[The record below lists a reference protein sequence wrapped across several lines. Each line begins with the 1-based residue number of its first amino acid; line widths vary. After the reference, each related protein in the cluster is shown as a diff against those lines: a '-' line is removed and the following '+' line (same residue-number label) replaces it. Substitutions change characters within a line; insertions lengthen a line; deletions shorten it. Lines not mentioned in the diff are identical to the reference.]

1 MEEKTI
7 QIILRKS
14 GSGRPP
20 KHRRT
25 LMSLGLRKID
35 QVILRRDTPEIRGM
49 VRQIAHLVEVK
60 DYFKV

>member
-1 MEEKTI
+1 MEEKMI

-25 LMSLGLRKID
+25 LLSLGLRKID
-35 QVILRRDTPEIRGM
+35 QVKLRRDTPEIRGM
-49 VRQIAHLVEVK
+49 VRHIAHLVEVK
-60 DYFKV
+60 E

>member
-1 MEEKTI
+1 MEEKMI

-25 LMSLGLRKID
+25 LLSLGLRKID

-60 DYFKV
+60 E

>member
-25 LMSLGLRKID
+25 LLSLGLRKID

-49 VRQIAHLVEVK
+49 VRQITHLVEVK
-60 DYFKV
+60 E

>member
-25 LMSLGLRKID
+25 LMSLGLRKIN
-35 QVILRRDTPEIRGM
+35 QAILRRDTPEIRGM
-49 VRQIAHLVEVK
+49 VRQISHLVEVK
-60 DYFKV
+60 EF

>member
-1 MEEKTI
+1 MEEKKI

-14 GSGRPP
+14 RSGRPP

-25 LMSLGLRKID
+25 LLSLGLRKID

-60 DYFKV
+60 EY

>member
-25 LMSLGLRKID
+25 LLSLGLRKID
-35 QVILRRDTPEIRGM
+35 RVILRRDTPEIRGM

-60 DYFKV
+60 E

>member
-1 MEEKTI
+1 MEEKKI

-35 QVILRRDTPEIRGM
+35 QAILRRDTPEIRGM

-60 DYFKV
+60 E

>member
-25 LMSLGLRKID
+25 LLSLGLRKID

-60 DYFKV
+60 E

>member
-1 MEEKTI
+1 MDEKTI
-7 QIILRKS
+7 QIILRHS

-25 LMSLGLRKID
+25 LLSLGLRKIN

-49 VRQIAHLVEVK
+49 IRQVSHLVEVK
-60 DYFKV
+60 EY

>member
-1 MEEKTI
+1 MEEKMI

-25 LMSLGLRKID
+25 LLSLGLRKID

-60 DYFKV
+60 EY